1 MRVAECGRGH
11 DCGDDV
17 EIERLFG
24 AARLAYFTPV
34 REYPPLGDRKSVMV
48 LSLCGLTVT
57 VVCLFWKELEAMLAA
72 RALER
77 SLVFSVLLQWLAC
90 VLMAAGH
97 AFRAL
102 VRPIPPMGRC
112 TAYFRTIAATSL
124 DDYCTVLHELS
135 HVAAMREML
144 NYNYSIAVLSAE
156 KFRLLGASVVYLCL
170 ALGFWMLLMVL
181 IASRT
186 ADFWA
191 A

>member
-1 MRVAECGRGH
+1 MSDHVTARGRERY
-11 DCGDDV
+11 DDGEV
-17 EIERLFG
+17 ERLFG
-24 AARLAYFTPV
+24 PARLAYFTPV

-57 VVCLFWKELEAMLAA
+57 VVCLFWKELEAVLAA
-72 RALER
+72 ATPQRW
-77 SLVFSVLLQWLAC
+77 LVFSVLLAWLAC
-90 VLMAAGH
+90 VVLAAESS
-97 AFRAL
+97 FKAL
-102 VRPIPPMGRC
+102 VQPIPPMGRC

-186 ADFWA
+186 AHFWA